1 MDTASASHT
10 KAQATASHGEG
21 QSALLPTLVRIIL
34 KEKGTPN
41 KLKRERPTGPKGQAK
56 AQGMY
61 LEGEDVLGDL
71 LLALQHFTGLQ
82 L

>member
-1 MDTASASHT
+1 M
-10 KAQATASHGEG
+10 
-21 QSALLPTLVRIIL
+21 
-34 KEKGTPN
+34 PN